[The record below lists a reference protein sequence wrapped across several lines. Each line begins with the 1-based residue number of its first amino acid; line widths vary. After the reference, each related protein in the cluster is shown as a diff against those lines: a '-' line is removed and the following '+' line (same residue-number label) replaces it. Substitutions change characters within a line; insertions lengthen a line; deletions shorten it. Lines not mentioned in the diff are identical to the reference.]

1 MRSVQSLG
9 ALFGA
14 ALLMLPV
21 SDVGAKKKK
30 DDADAAAPAGKPAAA
45 KDAKDAKD
53 TKVVTKDK
61 TDLRA
66 EGNDLAKVVKHLKK
80 KDKLDYV
87 SRSADGKWVQVRKGK
102 VEGWVP
108 ADVLEGLPAA
118 DTAMAMGPVGSG
130 SDKPGTDAKPSGG
143 DSKPAATDPKAVA
156 AKPSEKAPEPAS
168 PTAAATPAATPA
180 PAPTEPTATPATPMA
195 ATPAPAGDAGGDA
208 AAEPAVPK
216 LPREGLRGFMLS
228 IGGGAALLNSAMRG
242 TTSSG
247 LVPELY
253 NYHVDALPGLSLQAR
268 VGYTFGYKWLRVG
281 VDAGYRFAGG
291 SSIVI
296 QLPDRDSVPGQGQ
309 GGSATSVPLHT
320 ARQEL
325 PVTTHDA
332 DAGLSF
338 GGYFRLPKRLEMSVR
353 ARGGLQVLGFIPEF
367 NSATALPQELFYGPS
382 VGGIIDFQSQFVPG
396 FGVRID
402 GGYIPIGVRVENPGL
417 RDGDH
422 KASNGYY
429 VGGGI
434 SGRILPGFEV
444 ELTYRLLSTTST
456 YVEGSVPERLARD
469 RDPEIQRLV
478 KSGGET
484 LTTGQR
490 ETGQH
495 SINLNLVFFRR

>member
-1 MRSVQSLG
+1 MRSLHSLG
-9 ALFGA
+9 ALLGA
-14 ALLMLPV
+14 ALLILPAGE
-21 SDVGAKKKK
+21 VGARKKK
-30 DDADAAAPAGKPAAA
+30 DEAEAAAPAGKAA
-45 KDAKDAKD
+45 DAKDAKL
-53 TKVVTKDK
+53 VTKDK

-80 KDKLDYV
+80 KEKLEYV

-108 ADVLEGLPAA
+108 ADMLEGLPAS

-130 SDKPGTDAKPSGG
+130 GDKPGTDGKSGGADTKPAGG
-143 DSKPAATDPKAVA
+143 DSKAVA
-156 AKPSEKAPEPAS
+156 AKPPEKPPEPAS
-168 PTAAATPAATPA
+168 PPPAATPPPAAPEPMASPGTTPAATSPA
-180 PAPTEPTATPATPMA
+180 
-195 ATPAPAGDAGGDA
+195 AGANA
-208 AAEPAVPK
+208 AAENSPEPPAPK

-228 IGGGAALLNSAMRG
+228 IGGGAALLNSGMRG

-253 NYHVDALPGLSLQAR
+253 NYHVDMLPGLSLQAR
-268 VGYTFGYKWLRVG
+268 VGYVFGYKWLRVG

-291 SSIVI
+291 STIVI

-309 GGSATSVPLHT
+309 GGAATTVPLHT

-367 NSATALPQELFYGPS
+367 NAATALPQELFYGPS
-382 VGGIIDFQSQFVPG
+382 VGGIIDFQTQFAPG
-396 FGVRID
+396 IGVRID

-422 KASNGYY
+422 KQSSGYY

-444 ELTYRLLSTTST
+444 ELTYRLLSTSSS
-456 YVEGSVPERLARD
+456 YAPGSVPERLGRD

>member
-1 MRSVQSLG
+1 MRSLHSLG

-14 ALLMLPV
+14 ALLILPA
-21 SDVGAKKKK
+21 SEVGARKKK
-30 DDADAAAPAGKPAAA
+30 DEAEAAAPAGKAA
-45 KDAKDAKD
+45 DAKDA
-53 TKVVTKDK
+53 KVVTKDK

-108 ADVLEGLPAA
+108 ADMLEGLPAS

-130 SDKPGTDAKPSGG
+130 GDKPGTDGKSGG
-143 DSKPAATDPKAVA
+143 GDTKAGGTDPKAVA
-156 AKPSEKAPEPAS
+156 AKPPEKPPEPAS
-168 PTAAATPAATPA
+168 PPVAATPTPAPEPVATPA
-180 PAPTEPTATPATPMA
+180 PARVVAQKDPASEPSGDSAPEPT
-195 ATPAPAGDAGGDA
+195 
-208 AAEPAVPK
+208 VPK
-216 LPREGLRGFMLS
+216 VPRDGLRGFSLS

-253 NYHVDALPGLSLQAR
+253 NYHVDMLPGLSLQAR
-268 VGYTFGYKWLRVG
+268 VGYVFGYKWLRVG

-291 SSIVI
+291 STIVI
-296 QLPDRDSVPGQGQ
+296 QLPDRDSVPGKGQ
-309 GGSATSVPLHT
+309 GGAATTVPLHT

-325 PVTTHDA
+325 PVTSHDA

-338 GGYFRLPKRLEMSVR
+338 GGYFRLPKRLEMSIR
-353 ARGGLQVLGFIPEF
+353 ARGGLQVLGFLPEF
-367 NSATALPQELFYGPS
+367 NAATALPQELFYGPS
-382 VGGIIDFQSQFVPG
+382 VGGIIEFQSQFVPG
-396 FGVRID
+396 FGVRVD

-417 RDGDH
+417 RDADH
-422 KASNGYY
+422 KQSSGYY

-434 SGRILPGFEV
+434 AGRILPGFEV

-456 YVEGSVPERLARD
+456 YVEGSVPERLGRD

>member
-1 MRSVQSLG
+1 
-9 ALFGA
+9 
-14 ALLMLPV
+14 
-21 SDVGAKKKK
+21 
-30 DDADAAAPAGKPAAA
+30 
-45 KDAKDAKD
+45 
-53 TKVVTKDK
+53 
-61 TDLRA
+61 
-66 EGNDLAKVVKHLKK
+66 
-80 KDKLDYV
+80 
-87 SRSADGKWVQVRKGK
+87 
-102 VEGWVP
+102 
-108 ADVLEGLPAA
+108 
-118 DTAMAMGPVGSG
+118 
-130 SDKPGTDAKPSGG
+130 
-143 DSKPAATDPKAVA
+143 
-156 AKPSEKAPEPAS
+156 
-168 PTAAATPAATPA
+168 
-180 PAPTEPTATPATPMA
+180 
-195 ATPAPAGDAGGDA
+195 
-208 AAEPAVPK
+208 
-216 LPREGLRGFMLS
+216 MLS
-228 IGGGAALLNSAMRG
+228 IGGGAALLNSGMRG

-253 NYHVDALPGLSLQAR
+253 NYHVDMLPGLSLQAR
-268 VGYTFGYKWLRVG
+268 VGYVFGYKWLRVG

-291 SSIVI
+291 STIVI

-309 GGSATSVPLHT
+309 GGAATTVPLHT

-367 NSATALPQELFYGPS
+367 NAATALPQELFYGPS
-382 VGGIIDFQSQFVPG
+382 VGGIIDFQTQFAPG
-396 FGVRID
+396 IGVRID

-422 KASNGYY
+422 KQSSGYY

-444 ELTYRLLSTTST
+444 ELTYRLLSTSSS
-456 YVEGSVPERLARD
+456 YAPGSVPERLGRD

-495 SINLNLVFFRR
+495 SINLNLVFFRK

>member
-1 MRSVQSLG
+1 MRSVHSLG

-14 ALLMLPV
+14 ALLILPA
-21 SDVGAKKKK
+21 SEVGARKKK
-30 DDADAAAPAGKPAAA
+30 DEAEAAAPAGKAA
-45 KDAKDAKD
+45 DAKDA
-53 TKVVTKDK
+53 KVVTKDK

-108 ADVLEGLPAA
+108 ADVLDGLPAS
-118 DTAMAMGPVGSG
+118 DTAIAMGPVGSG
-130 SDKPGTDAKPSGG
+130 GDKPGSDGKSGG
-143 DSKPAATDPKAVA
+143 GDTKSGGTDPKAVA
-156 AKPSEKAPEPAS
+156 AKPPEKPPEPVA
-168 PTAAATPAATPA
+168 PPVAATPPPSPEPVATPA
-180 PAPTEPTATPATPMA
+180 PPPVVAQKDPPSE
-195 ATPAPAGDAGGDA
+195 AGSDT
-208 AAEPAVPK
+208 AAEPTVPK
-216 LPREGLRGFMLS
+216 LPRDGLRGFSLS

-253 NYHVDALPGLSLQAR
+253 NYHVDMLPGLSLQTR
-268 VGYTFGYKWLRVG
+268 VGYVFGYKWLRVG

-296 QLPDRDSVPGQGQ
+296 QLPDRDSVPGKGQ
-309 GGSATSVPLHT
+309 GGAATTVPLHT

-325 PVTTHDA
+325 PVTAHDA

-338 GGYFRLPKRLEMSVR
+338 GGYFRIAKRFEMSVR

-367 NSATALPQELFYGPS
+367 NASTALPQELFYGPS
-382 VGGIIDFQSQFVPG
+382 VGGIIEFQSQFVPG
-396 FGVRID
+396 FGLRVD

-417 RDGDH
+417 RDADH
-422 KASNGYY
+422 KQSNGYY

-434 SGRILPGFEV
+434 AGRILPGFEV
-444 ELTYRLLSTTST
+444 ELTYRLLSTSST

-490 ETGQH
+490 DTGLH